1 VVLVRTGK
9 GAETE
14 MSEQLEAIPVYDDL
28 QSAAIKLLEIE

>member
-14 MSEQLEAIPVYDDL
+14 ENHQIEAIPVYDDL
-28 QSAAIKLLEIE
+28 RSAAIDLLKTG